1 MLGLGSGGFGGSD
14 TTCPVISSANIRRS
28 CLCVFIRD
36 RLGGRSGLEAG
47 SRSLF

>member
-1 MLGLGSGGFGGSD
+1 M
-14 TTCPVISSANIRRS
+14 TCPVISSANIRRS

-47 SRSLF
+47 SRSLFL